1 MLTVTLAGDATVPVT
16 STASLRFGMNLQ
28 YRVVRDPS
36 SRGWAIRLAA
46 YEYTVTDSDDHEI
59 LVYHWHPEWKGEIAF
74 AHLHPECHLLAARYQ
89 RVFSHC
95 HLPTGGIALEDVV
108 WTLIEE
114 LGVQPR
120 RADWR
125 VKLGETRLRS
135 AQRQPWTS
143 HPISAI
149 ID

>member
-1 MLTVTLAGDATVPVT
+1 LDARTPHSAVAEFQADLYLAFSCLTQIVPQVEWYGQGDVLTVTLAGDATVPVT

-89 RVFSHC
+89 RRVFSLSSADGRH
-95 HLPTGGIALEDVV
+95 
-108 WTLIEE
+108 
-114 LGVQPR
+114 
-120 RADWR
+120 RA
-125 VKLGETRLRS
+125 
-135 AQRQPWTS
+135 
-143 HPISAI
+143 
-149 ID
+149 